1 MPSSSEIKSLMDF
14 LSNIK
19 NVNLCDDEESV
30 DLKASVAEAFFYFY
44 RTEVAAVFLVLLTG
58 RLVTVV
64 LCVCAIKR
72 MK

>member
-1 MPSSSEIKSLMDF
+1 MDF

-44 RTEVAAVFLVLLTG
+44 RTEVAAVDG
-58 RLVTVV
+58 G
-64 LCVCAIKR
+64 
-72 MK
+72 